1 MEKILENR
9 YKKKIMLSVAITLA
23 LSLTTYAALPV
34 IDIAHIKVTNAG
46 FIKELAQLVLHHN
59 YWIEMHGKW
68 QEQLKILKV
77 DQIVKATTKIDIN
90 NLGWDEQGPF
100 AKEGATQMV
109 AKSIKEVQDL
119 MDGKKVSLNKVRD
132 NLERIYRP
140 APVTTDGAKSQVALQ
155 QVSEAIAFVGESN
168 KAIEENKKNIQKL
181 KDDIEKGGLR
191 PGDLE
196 RYQVLIASYQ
206 TQIQNYQ
213 AQAQNQ
219 MIRQQ
224 SAELGFKIAENN
236 DKINKRLDDRYNLL
250 EGMKRVSLTGA
261 LKKESKA
268 STGVE

>member
-1 MEKILENR
+1 MEKTR
-9 YKKKIMLSVAITLA
+9 KKKVFLSMGLTLL
-23 LSLTTYAALPV
+23 LSTVTYAALPV
-34 IDIAHIKVTNAG
+34 IDITHINVTNTG

-59 YWIEMHGKW
+59 YWIDIHGKW
-68 QEQLKILKV
+68 QSSLKILKV

-90 NLGWDEQGPF
+90 KLGWDEQGPF
-100 AKEGATQMV
+100 AKEGATQMA

-119 MDGKKVSLNKVRD
+119 MDGKSSDLGKVRD

-140 APVTTDGAKSQVALQ
+140 APITTDGAKSQIALQ
-155 QVSEAIAFVGESN
+155 QVSEAITFVGESN
-168 KAIEENKKNIQKL
+168 KAIEENQKNIQKL
-181 KDDIEKGGLR
+181 KADIEAGGLR

-196 RYQVLIASYQ
+196 RYQVLIAAYQ
-206 TQIQNYQ
+206 SQMQNYQ

-219 MIRQQ
+219 IIRQQ

-236 DKINKRLDDRYNLL
+236 NKINNRLDDRYNLL
-250 EGMKRVSLTGA
+250 EGMKRVTLTGA